1 MKRKKKI
8 FISVTAGVVLL
19 VTLILFASSALAAV
33 SVGSRNTTNMFD
45 YNGGSGWKDLKTPEH
60 YIVGTSPE
68 QVAYC
73 LQHKNDSP
81 SNSPYSDSDILGTYS
96 ARVQTGLRII
106 FENGYPYATGGLTAA
121 EARYATANAV
131 RFWLSENGDSG
142 QYNFTNLGAYS
153 DSQLRSYAAGGQIGS
168 KIRANSGYTDVLQF
182 SIELLIKARS
192 QSLMAHSISM
202 SAPSMSISGSYFV
215 GTAKVYTTN
224 MNGGYVLNT
233 SGLPSGSSVSGYT
246 GQSGDTL
253 IVWIPVSEA
262 NANRSFSISA
272 TGRDNRTR
280 SNMFAYAPNNSSL
293 QRVIVAK
300 NAEYID
306 AQTVWAAVNTPQ
318 IYADLTVPSLS
329 SNASSYNAGD
339 TITVTATVKNQGLRS
354 AGGFYVSLTS
364 ADLST
369 QSRYVSSLGA
379 GSSTTVSFT
388 YTAPSLSSTR
398 DISVTA
404 TADSTGAVAESN
416 ESNNTRSTS
425 FRVVALPDLIVSA
438 LSANKT
444 EYQTGDAITV
454 TATIRN
460 QGQSGAGGFY
470 VSLTSPD
477 LTTQNKYVSSLAA
490 GSSTTVSFSYT
501 APSFT
506 STKTVTV
513 TATADSTGAVAESNE
528 GNNTR
533 STSFTVL
540 ALPDLT
546 VTALSGDKSL
556 YEAGDTVT
564 VSATVKNIGPTS
576 AAATTVRLTVP
587 NIGTFSTSLSAL
599 NAGASRTVTF
609 TFTAPTSLNP
619 QSITVTAYA
628 DPDNRVA
635 ESNENNNSRTAVIS
649 VKALRPDI
657 EVIGSSITDW
667 YAGMDVTVSTTIR
680 NNTAQPVPSVA
691 IRLTIGGVSYTES
704 IPIPGNGS
712 NLAVFRIT
720 VPSAGN
726 YTVKITADPN
736 GELDETDESNN
747 ILTKDI
753 QVVNVPAS
761 TVSDPDNTA
770 MEQRYTAYGLSSLSV
785 PASSTY
791 HTWQEVRLI
800 SGSYVTKTYYAR
812 LATTFQILP
821 DSRITY
827 PDKPRQMESGFGFS
841 VSCTTALTTN
851 YDHPEKLVGAQM
863 VWVRCP
869 ESAYGQLSAWQNV
882 RDSLEV
888 KTGEAGEMTVTWQ
901 LAVNPYSVTGSR
913 LHYTPIWFPDG
924 EYVAWVQTFYA
935 WSPIGQLYE
944 HKTDTLTIEGDMYDR
959 ITTVKR

>member
-8 FISVTAGVVLL
+8 LISVTASVVLL

-106 FENGYPYATGGLTAA
+106 FENSYPYATGGLTAA

-192 QSLMAHSISM
+192 QSLMAHSISL
-202 SAPSMSISGSYFV
+202 SAPSMAISGSYFV
-215 GTAKVYTTN
+215 GTARVYTTN

-253 IVWIPVSEA
+253 TVWIPVSEA

-318 IYADLTVPSLS
+318 IYADLTVTSLS

-339 TITVTATVKNQGLRS
+339 TITVTATLKNQGLRS

-369 QSRYVSSLGA
+369 QTRYVSSLGA
-379 GSSTTVSFT
+379 GGSTTVSFT

-416 ESNNTRSTS
+416 ESNNTRSAS

-513 TATADSTGAVAESNE
+513 TATADSTGAIAESNE

-556 YEAGDTVT
+556 YEAGDTIT

-599 NAGASRTVTF
+599 SAGASRTVTF

-619 QSITVTAYA
+619 QSITITAYA
-628 DPDNRVA
+628 DPDNRIA
-635 ESNENNNSRTAVIS
+635 ESNEGNNSCTAVIS

-667 YAGMDVTVSTTIR
+667 YAGMDVTVSATVR

-691 IRLTIGGVSYTES
+691 IRLTIGGVSYTEG

-753 QVVNVPAS
+753 QVLVVPTSIVA
-761 TVSDPDNTA
+761 DPGDTA

-812 LATTFQILP
+812 LTTTFQILP
-821 DSRITY
+821 DSRIAY
-827 PDKPRQMESGFGFS
+827 PDKPWQMESGFGFS
-841 VSCTTALTTN
+841 VSCITTLTTN

-882 RDSLEV
+882 RDNLEA
-888 KTGEAGEMTVTWQ
+888 KAGEAGEMTVTWQ
-901 LAVNPYSVTGSR
+901 LAVNQYSVTGSR
-913 LHYTPIWFPDG
+913 LHYTSIWFPDG
-924 EYVAWVQTFYA
+924 EYVAWVQAFYA

-944 HKTDTLTIEGDMYDR
+944 HKTDTLTILGDMYDR
-959 ITTVKR
+959 ITTVRR